1 MGAAKLNSQ
10 GRFRKYEV
18 TYVLILINGIMFVIE
33 TAAGGSESTS
43 VAYRFGAMYAPAVVL
58 GQWWRLFTA
67 MFLHFGLAHIA
78 SNMLSLYLLGR
89 PCETVLGHVRMLI
102 LYLVSGVAGN
112 VLTLITDLYENGFD
126 PRSMTVTTDNF
137 AVSAGASGAI
147 FGLVGVFIAMA
158 LIKELRRFVNLRNLA
173 SMLVINLVYGI
184 SNRTVSL
191 TAHAGGL
198 IAGTILAY
206 LFLKLQVRRI
216 QKNRNPHRP
225 GNPGF

>member
-18 TYVLILINGIMFVIE
+18 TYVLILINGIMFFIE
-33 TAAGGSESTS
+33 TAAGGSENTS

-112 VLTLITDLYENGFD
+112 VLTLIVDLRQNGFD
-126 PRSMTVTTDNF
+126 PRSMSVTSENF

>member
-1 MGAAKLNSQ
+1 
-10 GRFRKYEV
+10 
-18 TYVLILINGIMFVIE
+18 
-33 TAAGGSESTS
+33 
-43 VAYRFGAMYAPAVVL
+43 MYAPAVVL

-112 VLTLITDLYENGFD
+112 VLTLIADLYENGFD

-147 FGLVGVFIAMA
+147 FGLGRLSKNSAVSSICA
-158 LIKELRRFVNLRNLA
+158 
-173 SMLVINLVYGI
+173 I
-184 SNRTVSL
+184 SPPCSSSISFTVSQ
-191 TAHAGGL
+191 TG
-198 IAGTILAY
+198 
-206 LFLKLQVRRI
+206 
-216 QKNRNPHRP
+216 P
-225 GNPGF
+225 

>member
-112 VLTLITDLYENGFD
+112 VLTLIADLYENGFD
-126 PRSMTVTTDNF
+126 PRSMTVTT
-137 AVSAGASGAI
+137 
-147 FGLVGVFIAMA
+147 
-158 LIKELRRFVNLRNLA
+158 ELRRFVNLRNLA

>member
-1 MGAAKLNSQ
+1 M
-10 GRFRKYEV
+10 R
-18 TYVLILINGIMFVIE
+18 
-33 TAAGGSESTS
+33 
-43 VAYRFGAMYAPAVVL
+43 
-58 GQWWRLFTA
+58 
-67 MFLHFGLAHIA
+67 
-78 SNMLSLYLLGR
+78 
-89 PCETVLGHVRMLI
+89 
-102 LYLVSGVAGN
+102 
-112 VLTLITDLYENGFD
+112 TDLIPD

>member
-112 VLTLITDLYENGFD
+112 VLTLIADLYENG
-126 PRSMTVTTDNF
+126 S
-137 AVSAGASGAI
+137 I

-158 LIKELRRFVNLRNLA
+158 LIRELRRFVNLRNLA

-216 QKNRNPHRP
+216 QKNHNPHRP